1 MCHCQRIQVMSPVS
15 TQNINIWSTERALKP
30 LLALLLPWNK
40 SLVGYGAKRRQ
51 NYMGLTPSIC
61 IPLSSQRLKVEEAQT
76 QKNIR
81 CDVRHKQ
88 KTPFKQ
94 RKKESSRTSAK
105 VEKTIRVYIYVHFL
119 YTAMIECA
127 APSNDL
133 SQFWTSQKPTLNCI
147 KFYCTKSDIQTES
160 CCSTRKDLL

>member
-1 MCHCQRIQVMSPVS
+1 MSPVS

-40 SLVGYGAKRRQ
+40 SLVGYGAKTRQ

-81 CDVRHKQ
+81 CDVRHK
-88 KTPFKQ
+88 
-94 RKKESSRTSAK
+94 
-105 VEKTIRVYIYVHFL
+105 
-119 YTAMIECA
+119 
-127 APSNDL
+127 
-133 SQFWTSQKPTLNCI
+133 
-147 KFYCTKSDIQTES
+147 
-160 CCSTRKDLL
+160 